1 MASTKSGMMAAF
13 GAILLWSSLAA
24 VASRLSN
31 LPPFLLTGIALLL
44 GALVSLP
51 RWRDWRVPPRTF
63 LIASCALFSYH
74 LLLFLALRWAPPVRA
89 NLINYLWPLLIV
101 LLSPVFDSAL
111 RLSGRILLAALLG
124 FSGAALAVWSR
135 DSAALTPLAWLG
147 LLLALTAAVIWAV
160 YSQLLR
166 RLPAFSSW
174 AVGGFAVA
182 AGLASLLAHLLL
194 ESRTAIAGADWPW
207 LLLLGLGPMGL
218 AFVLWDRAMK
228 TADPRRVGVLA
239 YLTPVLSTAL
249 LLLMTGQA
257 WTLTIAVAT
266 LLVVAGAGLTLPG
279 RADD

>member
-1 MASTKSGMMAAF
+1 MVSEKSGLMAAF
-13 GAILLWSSLAA
+13 AAILLWSSLAA
-24 VASRLSN
+24 VVSRLSN
-31 LPPFLLTGIALLL
+31 LPPFLLTGLALLL

-51 RWRDWRVPPRTF
+51 HWRDWRVPRRTF
-63 LIASCALFSYH
+63 LIASTALFSYH
-74 LLLFLALRWAPPVRA
+74 LLLFLALRWAPPVLA

-101 LLSPVFDSAL
+101 LLSPAFDAAL

-124 FSGAALAVWSR
+124 FAGAALAVWSR
-135 DSAALTPLAWLG
+135 DPAAMSPLAWLG
-147 LLLALTAAVIWAV
+147 LLLALAAAVIWAV

-182 AGLASLLAHLLL
+182 AGVASLLVHWLL
-194 ESRTAIAGADWPW
+194 EPPTAIAAADWPW
-207 LLLLGLGPMGL
+207 LLLLGFGPMGL

-239 YLTPVLSTAL
+239 YLTPVMSTTL

-257 WTLTIAVAT
+257 WTPTLAVAT
-266 LLVVAGAGLTLPG
+266 LLVVAGAALTLPG
-279 RADD
+279 RR